1 MNNKDH
7 LVGQLTK
14 MIYTSFLHF
23 AELGYMRN
31 KSSKIT
37 NIGQKHQKTPQITN
51 NTHQPTDT

>member
-1 MNNKDH
+1 MG
-7 LVGQLTK
+7 LLRL
-14 MIYTSFLHF
+14 YTSFMHF
-23 AELGYMRN
+23 AELGYMRE